1 MATVQPIETPASVQ
15 TKNIVNGVDIDALSA
30 TIDAITADPAIA
42 AFQFRLKN
50 RWIDGGHN
58 RSDIK
63 GFYGAGEEDSTRTAP
78 FVLDS
83 GEPPVLLGED
93 TGPSPVEYLQHAL
106 IGCLTSSIVY
116 HAAARG
122 IAVRKLSSEVEGE
135 VDLRGFLG
143 LSDDVPKGY
152 KEIRVKFR
160 VDSDGDAETLRTCAG
175 FSPVY
180 SMVSK
185 ALPVI
190 LEIETV

>member
-1 MATVQPIETPASVQ
+1 MATVQPTQTNASAPS
-15 TKNIVNGVDIDALSA
+15 KNIVNGVDLDARTT
-30 TIDAITADPAIA
+30 TIDAIVADPTIA

-58 RSDIK
+58 RSEIK
-63 GFYGAGEEDSTRTAP
+63 EFYGAGVEDSARTEP
-78 FVLDS
+78 FMLDAD
-83 GEPPVLLGED
+83 EPPVLLGAD
-93 TGPSPVEYLQHAL
+93 NGPNPVELLQHAL
-106 IGCLTSSIVY
+106 IGCLTTSIVY

-122 IAVRKLSSEVEGE
+122 IEVRELSSEVEGDL
-135 VDLRGFLG
+135 DLRGFLG
-143 LSDDVPKGY
+143 LSEDVPKGY

-160 VDSDGDAETLRTCAG
+160 VETDGDAETLHTCAG

-185 ALPVI
+185 ALPVK

>member
-1 MATVQPIETPASVQ
+1 VI
-15 TKNIVNGVDIDALSA
+15 NGVDIDALNA
-30 TIDAITADPAIA
+30 TIDAIAADPSIA

-50 RWIDGGHN
+50 HWIAGGHN
-58 RSDIK
+58 RSEIK
-63 GFYGAGEEDSTRTAP
+63 GFYGAGVEDSTRTEP
-78 FVLDS
+78 FVLDA

-93 TGPSPVEYLQHAL
+93 TGPNPVEYLQHAL
-106 IGCLTSSIVY
+106 IGCLTTSIVY

-152 KEIRVKFR
+152 KELRVKIR
-160 VDSDGDAETLRTCAG
+160 AESDGDAKTLRVCANY
-175 FSPVY
+175 SPVY
-180 SMVSK
+180 TALSK
-185 ALPVI
+185 AFPVK